1 MGRLGKQ
8 AREKVSESAFQKYLV
23 LPFHSCFAS
32 YLSYKHRMPAMT
44 ECNDRVDAF
53 WTRIL
58 VFE

>member
-1 MGRLGKQ
+1 
-8 AREKVSESAFQKYLV
+8 
-23 LPFHSCFAS
+23 
-32 YLSYKHRMPAMT
+32 LSYKHRMPAMT